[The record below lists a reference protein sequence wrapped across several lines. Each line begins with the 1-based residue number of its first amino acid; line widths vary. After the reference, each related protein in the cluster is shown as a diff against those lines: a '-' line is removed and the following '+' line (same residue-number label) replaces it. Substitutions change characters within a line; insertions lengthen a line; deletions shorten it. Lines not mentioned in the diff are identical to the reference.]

1 MRQAGVVAAA
11 CLTALHDHAPGL
23 LADHARARAAATGL
37 ATIPGIVPQPRVD
50 SNIVYFALGES
61 WSVGAWRALAEA
73 CTQGGKTEVVDAL
86 SGLSA
91 PVTAVPMGEEVSLA
105 GAFIALLRALG
116 NVKVGAYGTLKI
128 RVVTHHQVSDEMVDR
143 LVKCAGAAGR
153 LLGGGK

>member
-1 MRQAGVVAAA
+1 MRQVGILA
-11 CLTALHDHAPGL
+11 APGL
-23 LADHARARAAATGL
+23 VALDTQVVGLGEDNARARRLGRALGGVQGL
-37 ATIPGIVPQPRVD
+37 APQARVD